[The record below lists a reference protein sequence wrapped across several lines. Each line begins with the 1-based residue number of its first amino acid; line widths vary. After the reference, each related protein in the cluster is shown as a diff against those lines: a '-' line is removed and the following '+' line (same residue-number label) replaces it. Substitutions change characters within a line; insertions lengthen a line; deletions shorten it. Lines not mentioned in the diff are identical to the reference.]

1 MGIVNPLVATVA
13 SFSLLGIM
21 LYKHVKLGV
30 ALNVTAILL
39 ALLAVDWPKIPEV
52 VYASFNPSTVGGQLT
67 LSIVFATFGI
77 MLLSQLYKETGVLD
91 ELSASLGSIIKNPK
105 IILSVV
111 PAVVGLLPVPGGAIM
126 SAPIV
131 DSEGEKL
138 KLNSAKKAYANL
150 WFRHVILPIYPLA
163 PVFVVTIALTGMTAP
178 TLILIQLPV
187 VAVMTAVG
195 YLISFRGGHGSE
207 KNAFDPVNMADWKI
221 KPFLKSFS
229 PILVTIV
236 GAIGIS
242 LADYEFSRRGIDVLA
257 ATIMGLT
264 VLAAISKTSLK
275 IFLNALKSRA
285 IYDIAFATYG
295 AFLIRSV
302 VNASGFPEVLRELLS
317 NGEANLLGLIAA
329 IPTIFSFLTG
339 SPSGGVVIGT
349 SVLGG
354 IFNFMPRDVMLIY
367 VGAYLG
373 YLIAPTHLCFTFT
386 AEYFKSSLGRVYA
399 YLIPSFIASFATAI
413 LLYLLLM

>member
-1 MGIVNPLVATVA
+1 
-13 SFSLLGIM
+13 
-21 LYKHVKLGV
+21 
-30 ALNVTAILL
+30 
-39 ALLAVDWPKIPEV
+39 
-52 VYASFNPSTVGGQLT
+52 
-67 LSIVFATFGI
+67 
-77 MLLSQLYKETGVLD
+77 
-91 ELSASLGSIIKNPK
+91 
-105 IILSVV
+105 
-111 PAVVGLLPVPGGAIM
+111 
-126 SAPIV
+126 
-131 DSEGEKL
+131 
-138 KLNSAKKAYANL
+138 
-150 WFRHVILPIYPLA
+150 
-163 PVFVVTIALTGMTAP
+163 
-178 TLILIQLPV
+178 
-187 VAVMTAVG
+187 
-195 YLISFRGGHGSE
+195 
-207 KNAFDPVNMADWKI
+207 
-221 KPFLKSFS
+221 
-229 PILVTIV
+229 VTIV

-275 IFLNALKSRA
+275 TFLNALKSRA

-329 IPTIFSFLTG
+329 IPTIFSFFTG